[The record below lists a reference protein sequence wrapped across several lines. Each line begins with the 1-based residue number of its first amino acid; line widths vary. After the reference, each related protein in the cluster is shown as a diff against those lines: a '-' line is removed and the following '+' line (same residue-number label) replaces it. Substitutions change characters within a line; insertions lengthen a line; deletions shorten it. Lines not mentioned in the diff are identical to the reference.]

1 MRARDESPTMG
12 FPLGAHLADTGAQQ
26 PQCTPCRVLVVDD
39 VEDTAR
45 TFAYVLETLGHQARA
60 VTSPHDVF
68 AAIASFRPNVVFL
81 DIGMPDIDG
90 WTLARQ
96 LREKYS
102 RDALH
107 LVALTAYGER
117 QDYVK
122 SREAGFDAHVVKP
135 ASPNTIDAILRT
147 LFPESPPP
155 RL

>member
-1 MRARDESPTMG
+1 M
-12 FPLGAHLADTGAQQ
+12 
-26 PQCTPCRVLVVDD
+26 LVVDD

-45 TFAYVLETLGHQARA
+45 TFAYVLETLGHEARA
-60 VTSPHDVF
+60 LSNPHDVF
-68 AAIASFRPNVVFL
+68 AAVESFRPNVVFL

-96 LREKYS
+96 LRDKYS
-102 RDALH
+102 REALH

-122 SREAGFDAHVVKP
+122 SRQAGFDAHVVKP
-135 ASPNTIDAILRT
+135 ASPKTIDAILST
-147 LFPESPPP
+147 LFPASPPP

>member
-1 MRARDESPTMG
+1 MAG
-12 FPLGAHLADTGAQQ
+12 TGAQL
-26 PQCTPCRVLVVDD
+26 PQSTPCRVLVVDD

-60 VTSPHDVF
+60 LTNPNDVF
-68 AAIASFRPNVVFL
+68 AEIERFRPNVCFL
-81 DIGMPDIDG
+81 DIGMPEIDG

-102 RDALH
+102 REALH

-117 QDYVK
+117 QDHVK
-122 SREAGFDAHVVKP
+122 SRQAGFDAHVVKP
-135 ASPNTIDAILRT
+135 ASPKTIDAILRT
-147 LFPESPPP
+147 LFPTSPPR